1 MHQSSAQRLAKTSVQ
16 FDSRNSLFNSDKLL
30 RTKNLSR
37 KMSDV
42 VGIFAGIGKKT
53 VKTVAKT
60 TVAATEV
67 AVGSTAAVAGF
78 ASNCARTAGNVTTK
92 GTTEVA
98 DQVIAP
104 GVEASAEVASSAVDR
119 TVDVVE
125 DLIKF

>member
-1 MHQSSAQRLAKTSVQ
+1 MIAASDGEELHILL
-16 FDSRNSLFNSDKLL
+16 SRQNK
-30 RTKNLSR
+30 SR

-42 VGIFAGIGKKT
+42 VGIGKKT
-53 VKTVAKT
+53 VKAMAKT
-60 TVAATEV
+60 TEAATEV
-67 AVGSTAAVAGF
+67 AVGSTAAVAEF

-92 GTTEVA
+92 GATEVA

-104 GVEASAEVASSAVDR
+104 GVEASAEVASGAIDK